1 MGALLTAWK
10 IKCIKIALFSMISH
24 AISTNTKCWRKEVSV
39 TVRLEISWDHIPLWL
54 LIMLQQHQHLTITN
68 KWQSLH
74 FSVYEKLQ
82 ICIWDVPAMDSMLS
96 FLLPLAV
103 LRSHNTSTAALRSFG
118 RKHKRPLC
126 WASGPYSQREYTK
139 TRQQFISSFSCML
152 QKSSM
157 WKDEF
162 SSENLAGDM
171 ALSNI
176 LQSSHRVCRIWTVVL
191 LWKHCFYFPK
201 L

>member
-1 MGALLTAWK
+1 MPFQLTQNVEGKKFLLLSFLKYLGITYLCDYAIATSALHYHKQVA
-10 IKCIKIALFSMISH
+10 
-24 AISTNTKCWRKEVSV
+24 VS
-39 TVRLEISWDHIPLWL
+39 
-54 LIMLQQHQHLTITN
+54 
-68 KWQSLH
+68 H

-157 WKDEF
+157 
-162 SSENLAGDM
+162 
-171 ALSNI
+171 
-176 LQSSHRVCRIWTVVL
+176 
-191 LWKHCFYFPK
+191 
-201 L
+201 

>member
-68 KWQSLH
+68 KWHCGSLSI
-74 FSVYEKLQ
+74 FPY
-82 ICIWDVPAMDSMLS
+82 M
-96 FLLPLAV
+96 
-103 LRSHNTSTAALRSFG
+103 RSFKYVYG
-118 RKHKRPLC
+118 MSRQWILCCPSYCPSPYYAVIILLQQPCGALVESTKGLFAGLVAHIRKGSIQKL
-126 WASGPYSQREYTK
+126 S

-152 QKSSM
+152 QKSSI
-157 WKDEF
+157 WKDE
-162 SSENLAGDM
+162 SS
-171 ALSNI
+171 
-176 LQSSHRVCRIWTVVL
+176 
-191 LWKHCFYFPK
+191 
-201 L
+201 